1 MQWRRR
7 LALPLALLL
16 FAISP
21 PVAFSSEPGI
31 RASSE
36 TSTFPTNLEN
46 QHHVKR
52 FEVATTFSNP
62 DGVLF
67 TAAFNGSISAN
78 SFLPLGNSVPVIR
91 VKVFFFKPGSG
102 ADASNI
108 TIESPKVPYENETKI
123 DAISS
128 NPCGAKTWMNKGS
141 GLVYFEISRNCYDL
155 PDKFFSALYVDSA
168 VNKSTTVDF
177 MYLPETSALGADFTK
192 IPKPAKVVPKKDQV
206 IAGFPGQSSYTLDV
220 ATASFRTSSNS
231 GLPIQIAGKTPA
243 VCTVT
248 SSSTISLN
256 GAGNCIVSLFAPG
269 NDLWNPSPE
278 NTFSFSVLPK
288 KVIPK
293 VDQKLYFN
301 PPGMLYENDGEYDLD
316 VYAES
321 ELEIQ
326 ISSSTPQVCIFPY
339 APPNNT
345 VVRIMGAGTCAFSV
359 KQAGNDRWNPR
370 EGSTSFE
377 IYAVVKSPPQKPG
390 TLPAPAPAP
399 TKRKP
404 APKIE
409 ITGGQASTSG
419 GGSSGT
425 SASGTK
431 LTDTKV
437 ISIICFKITDKG
449 IVEKPVKG
457 VKPVC
462 PKGFKPRK

>member
-7 LALPLALLL
+7 LVLPLVLPLLIL
-16 FAISP
+16 DAPTGS
-21 PVAFSSEPGI
+21 AAEPGI
-31 RASSE
+31 RASTE
-36 TSTFPTNLEN
+36 TSTFPANLEN
-46 QHHVKR
+46 QHRVKG

-67 TAAFNGSISAN
+67 TATFNGNISAN
-78 SFLPLGNSVPVIR
+78 TFLPAGNAVPVMR
-91 VKVFFFKPGSG
+91 VKVFFFQPGSG

-141 GLVYFEISRNCYDL
+141 GLVYFEISRNCHNL
-155 PDKFFSALYVDSA
+155 PDKFFSALYVDSDA
-168 VNKSTTVDF
+168 NRSTSVDF
-177 MYLPETSALGADFTK
+177 MYLPGSSALGADFTK
-192 IPKPAKVVPKKDQV
+192 IPKPAKAVPKGDQL
-206 IAGFPGQSSYTLDV
+206 IAGYPGQSSYTLDV
-220 ATASFRTSSNS
+220 ATAFFSTSTNS
-231 GLPIQIAGKTPA
+231 GLPIQIVGKTPA

-248 SSSTISLN
+248 SSTTISLN
-256 GAGNCIVSLFAPG
+256 GVGNCIVSLFAPG
-269 NDLWNPSPE
+269 NDLWNPSSE
-278 NTFSFSVLPK
+278 NSFSFNVLPK

-301 PPGMLYENDGEYDLD
+301 PPGTLYENDGEYDLD

-326 ISSSTPQVCIFPY
+326 ISSSTPRVCIFPY

-345 VVRIMGAGTCAFSV
+345 VVRIVGAGTCSFSV
-359 KQAGNDRWNPR
+359 KQAGNERWNPR
-370 EGSTSFE
+370 EGSTGFE
-377 IYAVVKSPPQKPG
+377 IYAVVKAPPTKSGSTP
-390 TLPAPAPAP
+390 TPAPA
-399 TKRKP
+399 KRKP

-409 ITGGQASTSG
+409 ITAGQASTSG

>member
-7 LALPLALLL
+7 LALPLVLPLLALGV
-16 FAISP
+16 P
-21 PVAFSSEPGI
+21 MGFSAEPGI

-36 TSTFPTNLEN
+36 TSTFPNNVEN
-46 QHHVKR
+46 KHRIQS
-52 FEVATTFSNP
+52 FEVATTFNNP
-62 DGVLF
+62 DTVLF
-67 TAAFNGSISAN
+67 TATSSGEIS
-78 SFLPLGNSVPVIR
+78 STTFMPSGNAAPILR
-91 VKVFFFKPGSG
+91 IKVFYFKPGSG
-102 ADASNI
+102 A
-108 TIESPKVPYENETKI
+108 ESPSFTIDSPNVAYENETKI
-123 DAISS
+123 NAVAS
-128 NPCGAKTWMNKGS
+128 NPCGAKSWMTRGS
-141 GLVYFEISRNCYDL
+141 GKFFFEISRSCYDL
-155 PDKFFSALYVDSA
+155 PDKFFVALYVDADANRNSPE
-168 VNKSTTVDF
+168 DF
-177 MYLPETSALGADFTK
+177 FYLPSSSALGVDFTK
-192 IPKPAKVVPKKDQV
+192 IQKPAKAVPKKDQI
-206 IAGFPGQSSYTLDV
+206 IAGYPAQSSYTLDV
-220 ATASFRTSSNS
+220 ATAFYTTSTNS
-231 GLPIQIAGKTPA
+231 GLPIQIVGKTPA
-243 VCTVT
+243 VCAVT
-248 SSSTISLN
+248 SSTTISLA
-256 GAGNCIVSLFAPG
+256 GVGNCIVSMIAPG
-269 NDLWNPSPE
+269 NDLWNPSSE
-278 NTFSFSVLPK
+278 FIFSFSVLPK

-301 PPGMLYENDGEYDLD
+301 PPGTLYENDGEYDLD

-377 IYAVVKSPPQKPG
+377 IYAVVKATPQKPG
-390 TLPAPAPAP
+390 STPAPAPAP
-399 TKRKP
+399 AKRKP

-425 SASGTK
+425 SASGAK

-437 ISIICFKITDKG
+437 ITIMCFKITDKG
-449 IVEKPVKG
+449 IVEKSVKG